1 MLRQLWHPRKF
12 LDMHCPLQVFV
23 EFLWPVWNL
32 NNINDLLKSR
42 HQQYFSIR
50 LQWRIAWRPSAFL
63 SLVSHPFLED
73 PLLPERETLGL
84 ISSQEM
90 VQLTEF
96 MPSTW
101 ISPQAQWP
109 CDHVLNSRF
118 GFISGILDDFEIFW
132 HEQEHGRAY
141 CHIFNDSIVC
151 TSYILSFMFHGF
163 FLLVVVPCRHC
174 AAGPVRVRGIH
185 QDLGLR
191 YFA

>member
-1 MLRQLWHPRKF
+1 MQLWVMLRQLWHPRKF

-73 PLLPERETLGL
+73 PLLPKRETLTL

-109 CDHVLNSRF
+109 CFEFQIWSHFWYFGRF
-118 GFISGILDDFEIFW
+118 ATTTDIF
-132 HEQEHGRAY
+132 AL
-141 CHIFNDSIVC
+141 VC
-151 TSYILSFMFHGF
+151 FGLKKLKVAKSAA
-163 FLLVVVPCRHC
+163 RHC
-174 AAGPVRVRGIH
+174 FFPCSF
-185 QDLGLR
+185 LSSYKFLFS
-191 YFA
+191 FAVSFLNISFGRQILH